1 MYSLPSQLLSAMQNS
16 SLPSSLIPVL
26 SVSLP
31 DRRSHQRKMSS
42 FRVWLSSD
50 FNCIAYVLV
59 IIVLTLVIIGC
70 TTVNLLMNGRWRLF
84 GMPFRV
90 RDTERPA
97 TIGVLKARNLSFE
110 LKTVANWCLLGI
122 NLGVPIH
129 ELSRIE
135 QTYRGSERQ
144 KLQMLDLWLQRSHA
158 PSWREVVNALELMG
172 EIRVAERIQQK
183 YIRGECKG

>member
-1 MYSLPSQLLSAMQNS
+1 M
-16 SLPSSLIPVL
+16 
-26 SVSLP
+26 
-31 DRRSHQRKMSS
+31 
-42 FRVWLSSD
+42 VWQSSD
-50 FNCIAYVLV
+50 FNCISYVLV
-59 IIVLTLVIIGC
+59 IIVLAFVIIGC
-70 TTVNLLMNGRWRLF
+70 TVNLVMKGRWRLF
-84 GMPFRV
+84 GMSFRV

-97 TIGVLKARNLSFE
+97 TIGAMKARDLSFE
-110 LKTVANWCLLGI
+110 LKTVANWSLLGI

-135 QTYRGSERQ
+135 QAYRGSERQ

-183 YIRGECKG
+183 YIREECKG

>member
-1 MYSLPSQLLSAMQNS
+1 MC
-16 SLPSSLIPVL
+16 
-26 SVSLP
+26 
-31 DRRSHQRKMSS
+31 S
-42 FRVWLSSD
+42 FQWQSSD
-50 FNCIAYVLV
+50 FNCISYVLV
-59 IIVLTLVIIGC
+59 IIVLAFVIIGC

-84 GMPFRV
+84 GTSFRV

-97 TIGVLKARNLSFE
+97 IGVLRARNLSFE

-135 QTYRGSERQ
+135 QTYRGCEQQ
-144 KLQMLDLWLQRSHA
+144 KLQMLDLWLQRSYV
-158 PSWREVVNALELMG
+158 PSWREVVNALERMG

-183 YIRGECKG
+183 YIRGKCKLWSYLGRY

>member
-1 MYSLPSQLLSAMQNS
+1 M
-16 SLPSSLIPVL
+16 
-26 SVSLP
+26 
-31 DRRSHQRKMSS
+31 
-42 FRVWLSSD
+42 VWQSSD
-50 FNCIAYVLV
+50 FNCISYVLV
-59 IIVLTLVIIGC
+59 IIVLAFVIIGC
-70 TTVNLLMNGRWRLF
+70 TVNLLMKGRWRLSV
-84 GMPFRV
+84 GTSFRV

-97 TIGVLKARNLSFE
+97 TIGVMKARDLSFE

-122 NLGVPIH
+122 NHGVPIH

-135 QTYRGSERQ
+135 QAYRGSERK

-172 EIRVAERIQQK
+172 EMRVAERIQQK